1 MLTEARDWWEKHAAQ
16 YQRQSQIP
24 IDILYGPGAPNEDRL
39 QLIGDVRGKA
49 VLEIGCG
56 AAQAAIAFARR
67 GARVT
72 ALDVAES
79 SLQLARSL
87 ATQHGV
93 SIRFLQGDMADLSGV
108 APASQDVVFSACA
121 MAYVDDLPA
130 CFTEVHRVLVPGGL
144 FVWSIGHPFQY
155 AVDSKT
161 LALHRSYFD
170 TGRHAEGPGPGDVF
184 ASMHRTV
191 AEYFNAQAAVGF
203 VVEQVVEPDS
213 RIRYPEDPWYGLWD
227 CTPALLEKIPGTIV
241 FRARK
246 QKA

>member
-1 MLTEARDWWEKHAAQ
+1 MPRGFFGNPYAKWFGAAFRQLRCASALEPVLGELLGAPTWVERDRILAVAYRHLAELHNALGITPPLSCEPMPFWGRPFTVIRGGRCSHCMRSWRFEMLTEARDWWEKHAAQ

-79 SLQLARSL
+79 SLQLAHSL

-93 SIRFLQGDMADLSGV
+93 SIRFL
-108 APASQDVVFSACA
+108 
-121 MAYVDDLPA
+121 
-130 CFTEVHRVLVPGGL
+130 
-144 FVWSIGHPFQY
+144 
-155 AVDSKT
+155 
-161 LALHRSYFD
+161 
-170 TGRHAEGPGPGDVF
+170 
-184 ASMHRTV
+184 
-191 AEYFNAQAAVGF
+191 
-203 VVEQVVEPDS
+203 
-213 RIRYPEDPWYGLWD
+213 
-227 CTPALLEKIPGTIV
+227 